1 MADCHANECS
11 VNSDSNTLIN
21 HFETKN
27 LYEVNNYSDR
37 NDVLPLK
44 SKLHLYWS
52 GDFAS
57 LKHFECNVI
66 KLQGSWSQAGGD
78 KKVFSCQLFSITLRK
93 GKRTLNFDS
102 ERSNELKMLF
112 CNELYDAQNSSQ
124 VSYGDEPVPVNQC
137 CDDRSCKCHSLSTD
151 MAGVQLELMMMQRDI
166 RVNNSDLTGL
176 SDIVNKLTSEV
187 REVHNSGRSGYGEL
201 C

>member
-1 MADCHANECS
+1 M
-11 VNSDSNTLIN
+11 
-21 HFETKN
+21 
-27 LYEVNNYSDR
+27 
-37 NDVLPLK
+37 
-44 SKLHLYWS
+44 W
-52 GDFAS
+52 
-57 LKHFECNVI
+57 
-66 KLQGSWSQAGGD
+66 
-78 KKVFSCQLFSITLRK
+78 RK

-102 ERSNELKMLF
+102 ERSNELKRLF
-112 CNELYDAQNSSQ
+112 CNELYDGQNSSQ
-124 VSYGDEPVPVNQC
+124 VSYGDEPVPVYQS

-176 SDIVNKLTSEV
+176 SDIVNKLTREV